1 MTTSFLNDKSKIN
14 LHEAKKFIVEK
25 YAPCNVLDSVW
36 RQIAMKWNNSGY
48 NRLSLT
54 CYKPYT
60 VQYFYILIKRKVIYL
75 NKNGK
80 TAERTKKGEKFPD
93 FPIVVVNKAQV
104 KRRTFHVLNLIFQLG
119 SWKTQEFKVRM
130 AHMGIWTRECLRCKR
145 WTFLHVPN
153 LMHKLL

>member
-36 RQIAMKWNNSGY
+36 RQIAVKWNISGY

-75 NKNGK
+75 DKNGK

-104 KRRTFHVLNLIFQLG
+104 KRRTFHVLNLILQLS

-130 AHMGIWTRECLRCKR
+130 AHMGISTREWLRRKR

>member
-36 RQIAMKWNNSGY
+36 RQIAVKWNNSGY

-80 TAERTKKGEKFPD
+80 TTERTKIGGKGPD
-93 FPIVVVNKAQV
+93 FLIVTV
-104 KRRTFHVLNLIFQLG
+104 KRRTFHVLNLILQLG